1 MVRLKI
7 QKSKGSIIY
16 SMDDLLNFFF
26 RISDDFDRQEKGRKK
41 RERKRMSSGS
51 LINDTR

>member
-16 SMDDLLNFFF
+16 SVGDLLNFFLEF
-26 RISDDFDRQEKGRKK
+26 RAISIDRRKEGKTREEK
-41 RERKRMSSGS
+41 
-51 LINDTR
+51 NV